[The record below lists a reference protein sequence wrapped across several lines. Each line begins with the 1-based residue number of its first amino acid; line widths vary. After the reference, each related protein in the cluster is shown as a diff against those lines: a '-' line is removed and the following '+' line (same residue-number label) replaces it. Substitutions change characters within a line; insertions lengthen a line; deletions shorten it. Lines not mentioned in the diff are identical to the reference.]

1 MGRYF
6 VSTVNELN
14 TGKQANE
21 TVDFEEVEESEQ
33 FKSFMQNKKK
43 FIIPYTIFFLI
54 FYFLLPVL
62 TSYTTF
68 LNTPLV
74 GDISWVWVFA
84 FAQFVMTW
92 VLCTIYVK
100 KAASFDNQADQI
112 IKDQMHNG
120 GESS

>member
-1 MGRYF
+1 M
-6 VSTVNELN
+6 STVNELN

>member
-1 MGRYF
+1 MSQEDEYNDGA
-6 VSTVNELN
+6 
-14 TGKQANE
+14 GKK
-21 TVDFEEVEESEQ
+21 VDFEKVEQSKQ
-33 FKSFMQNKKK
+33 FKSFMESKKK

-68 LNTPLV
+68 LNTPV
-74 GDISWVWVFA
+74 FGDISWVWVFG

-100 KAASFDNQADQI
+100 KAASFDDQANKIIDDQLE
-112 IKDQMHNG
+112 DG
-120 GESS
+120 GKTS